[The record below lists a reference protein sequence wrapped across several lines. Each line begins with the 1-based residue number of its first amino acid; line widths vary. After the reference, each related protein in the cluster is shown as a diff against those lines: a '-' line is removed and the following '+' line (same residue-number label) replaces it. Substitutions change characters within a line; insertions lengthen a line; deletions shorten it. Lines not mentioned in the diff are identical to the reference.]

1 MKKLRLHIIRDTREQ
16 DGFTFQSG
24 FDPAP
29 IVTPG
34 TLATGDYSLAGFE
47 AAGITVERKSLQDL
61 VGVLG
66 HGRERFE
73 RELARMRA
81 YAVAAVVVEAPK
93 SALRSGAY
101 RGSLDPKSGE
111 QTVLAFGQR
120 YGVAWHWC
128 TDKADAERTTFDI
141 LRHFA
146 RDRWKE
152 LQALTREWQESEHAT
167 T

>member
-1 MKKLRLHIIRDTREQ
+1 MAACNQPGCGGVDHRGLCHKCPHDGGTTFGAIAWEETPCARCQAGDSREQ
-16 DGFTFQSG
+16 
-24 FDPAP
+24 
-29 IVTPG
+29 
-34 TLATGDYSLAGFE
+34 
-47 AAGITVERKSLQDL
+47 
-61 VGVLG
+61 G